1 MFFSLRKSSDGQF
14 YFLIKANNDEV
25 VATSETYKRK
35 ESALHTINAIKNGID
50 SETDVIDVTDV

>member
-1 MFFSLRKSSDGQF
+1 MFFSLRKSIDGQF

-50 SETDVIDVTDV
+50 GETDVIDVTDI